1 MRDVL
6 GPDTPML
13 GTGAG
18 HDAGIL
24 ANAGVPTTMLFVR
37 NPTGSSHTPEE
48 FAEAD
53 DCHAGVEAL
62 TAVVRDL
69 AGGSR

>member
-1 MRDVL
+1 
-6 GPDTPML
+6 
-13 GTGAG
+13 
-18 HDAGIL
+18 
-24 ANAGVPTTMLFVR
+24 MLFVR

-69 AGGSR
+69 AGGPR